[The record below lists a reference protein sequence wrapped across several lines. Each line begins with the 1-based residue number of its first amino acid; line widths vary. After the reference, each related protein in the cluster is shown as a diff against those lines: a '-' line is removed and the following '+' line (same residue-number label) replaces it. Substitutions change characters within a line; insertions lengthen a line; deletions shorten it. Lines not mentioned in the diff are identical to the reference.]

1 MKNIVIYFIKLY
13 RKMISPVLPPHC
25 RFYPSCSV
33 YALDAI
39 ERFGLAKGVWLGLKR
54 IIRCNPFSD
63 GGYDPVPE
71 KKL

>member
-1 MKNIVIYFIKLY
+1 
-13 RKMISPVLPPHC
+13 MISPVLPPHC